1 MKNHER
7 ENLTTVTRYT
17 REHRRLF
24 QPLLELQAEV
34 ARLQAQYEQYG
45 QELEA
50 LRWTQKQVATVEERV
65 KNKVWE
71 QEILMQRLQHV
82 SVLRAEGGEVGCGL
96 GVCEKWGVA
105 EGDGSMV

>member
-1 MKNHER
+1 MSLSPALPLAPSQAQLTDMKNHER

-34 ARLQAQYEQYG
+34 ARLQAQYVQYG
-45 QELEA
+45 TELEA
-50 LRWTQKQVATVEERV
+50 LRWTQKQVAVVEERV

-82 SVLRAEGGEVGCGL
+82 MCSGGGG
-96 GVCEKWGVA
+96 G
-105 EGDGSMV
+105 